1 MNCNCEN
8 CCILPVSHTVKE
20 WAELPDEI
28 SKKNVWYVYSDYRTD
43 NDVSVPRFKFGDG
56 VTLISKLPFVTAAIT
71 DNDMEFWDNKE
82 EVANN
87 FGDEVFLNDCHNDRM
102 TFPCDGYLVL
112 RFFPIHKLVK
122 RLFWK
127 KYVTTIERATVRIYG
142 AKHDKTGMPFFVFSK
157 STEQEA
163 QSKEVFVRKGMKCRV
178 MDKTEYCTVSFVPL
192 V

>member
-20 WAELPDEI
+20 WAELPDEV

-82 EVANN
+82 ETTNN
-87 FGDEVFLNDCHNDRM
+87 LGKEVFLNDTYDDRM

-112 RFFPIHKLVK
+112 RFCPIPKKKL
-122 RLFWK
+122 FK
-127 KYVTTIERATVRIYG
+127 KTVTTVERAEVRIYG
-142 AKHDKTGMPFFVFSK
+142 AKYDGKGVPYFTFSK
-157 STEQEA
+157 STEKDA

-178 MDKTEYCTVSFVPL
+178 LDKTAYATVSFVPL

>member
-20 WAELPDEI
+20 WAELPDEV

-82 EVANN
+82 EASNN
-87 FGDEVFLNDCHNDRM
+87 LGKEIFLRESSERM

-112 RFFPIHKLVK
+112 SFSPVERKVKKLFKTEKIRSV
-122 RLFWK
+122 
-127 KYVTTIERATVRIYG
+127 ERAEVRIYG
-142 AKHDKTGMPFFVFSK
+142 AKYDGKGADWFTFSK
-157 STEQEA
+157 STEQDA
-163 QSKEVFVRKGMKCRV
+163 QSKEVFVRKGMRCRV
-178 MDKTEYCTVSFVPL
+178 IDKSACATVRFVPL

>member
-20 WAELPDEI
+20 WAELPDEV

-87 FGDEVFLNDCHNDRM
+87 LGKKIEIHDDGTM
-102 TFPCDGYLVL
+102 ATFPCDGYLML
-112 RFFPIHKLVK
+112 GFAPIVK
-122 RLFWK
+122 KTFWGRK
-127 KYVTTIERATVRIYG
+127 KKTIEMASVKIYG
-142 AKHDKTGMPFFVFSK
+142 AKYEGKGESFFTFCKT
-157 STEQEA
+157 TENDA
-163 QSKEVFVRKGMKCRV
+163 QSKEVFVRKGMRCSVTYRTKGAFI
-178 MDKTEYCTVSFVPL
+178 SFVPL